1 MMNTIPYFMGD
12 NGLIIENGEQKK
24 SLISFAETDEEIA
37 KAQKEIDFNKEKI
50 TADNKL
56 YLILF
61 AGYIGDSEEID
72 YKQWD
77 YVEGRENA
85 YKVIKETFL
94 TPELKD
100 KGVTLDAYQSR
111 IIVQTNN
118 SNLKLTG
125 ISVYKFV
132 STMIREGKI
141 VDEDGTFD
149 IEEWAVDAGENT
161 D

>member
-1 MMNTIPYFMGD
+1 MNEIPYFMGD
-12 NGLIIENGEQKK
+12 NGLIVENGETKNRM
-24 SLISFAETDEEIA
+24 ISFAETDEERAAI
-37 KAQKEIDFNKEKI
+37 QEEIDRKKERLA
-50 TADNKL
+50 ADKKL

-61 AGYIGDSEEID
+61 AGYVGDSDEIE

-77 YVEGRENA
+77 FAEGRENA

-94 TPELKD
+94 TPELREN
-100 KGVTLDAYQSR
+100 GVTFDAYRSR

-118 SNLKLTG
+118 SGLKLTG
-125 ISVYKFV
+125 ISIYKFV

-141 VDEDGTFD
+141 VDDDGTFD
-149 IEEWAVDAGENT
+149 IEEWAIDAEEKE

>member
-1 MMNTIPYFMGD
+1 MIEASYFMGE
-12 NGLIIENGEQKK
+12 NGIIVENGETKNRM
-24 SLISFAETDEEIA
+24 ISFAETDEERAAIQA
-37 KAQKEIDFNKEKI
+37 EIDKKKEQIAADKKI
-50 TADNKL
+50 

-61 AGYIGDSEEID
+61 AGYVGDSDEIG

-77 YVEGRENA
+77 FAEGRENA

-94 TPELKD
+94 TPELREN
-100 KGVTLDAYQSR
+100 GVTFDAYRSR
-111 IIVQTNN
+111 IIVQSDNTKI
-118 SNLKLTG
+118 KLTG

-141 VDEDGTFD
+141 VDDDGTFD
-149 IEEWAVDAGENT
+149 IEEWAMDAGENN

>member
-1 MMNTIPYFMGD
+1 MIEASYFMGE
-12 NGLIIENGEQKK
+12 NGIIVENGETKNRM
-24 SLISFAETDEEIA
+24 ISFAETDEERAVIQA
-37 KAQKEIDFNKEKI
+37 EIDKKKEQIAADKKI
-50 TADNKL
+50 

-61 AGYIGDSEEID
+61 AGYVGDSDEIG

-77 YVEGRENA
+77 FAEGRENA

-94 TPELKD
+94 TPELREN
-100 KGVTLDAYQSR
+100 GVTFDAYRSR
-111 IIVQTNN
+111 IIVQSDNTKI
-118 SNLKLTG
+118 KLTG

-141 VDEDGTFD
+141 VDDDGTFD
-149 IEEWAVDAGENT
+149 IEEWAMDAGENN

>member
-1 MMNTIPYFMGD
+1 MIEASYFMGE
-12 NGLIIENGEQKK
+12 NGIIVENGETKNRM
-24 SLISFAETDEEIA
+24 ISFAETDEERAAIQAEINKKKEQIA
-37 KAQKEIDFNKEKI
+37 ADKKI
-50 TADNKL
+50 

-61 AGYIGDSEEID
+61 AGYVGDSDEIG

-77 YVEGRENA
+77 FAEGRENA

-94 TPELKD
+94 TPELREN
-100 KGVTLDAYQSR
+100 GVTFDAYRSR
-111 IIVQTNN
+111 IIVQSDNTKI
-118 SNLKLTG
+118 KLTG

-141 VDEDGTFD
+141 VDDDGTFD
-149 IEEWAVDAGENT
+149 IEEWAMDAGENN